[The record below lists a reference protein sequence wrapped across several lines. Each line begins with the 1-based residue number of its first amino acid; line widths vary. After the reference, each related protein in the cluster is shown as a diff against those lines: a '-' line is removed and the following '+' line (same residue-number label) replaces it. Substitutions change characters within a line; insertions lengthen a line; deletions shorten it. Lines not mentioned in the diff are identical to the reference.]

1 MYKLSVVR
9 YPFLQVIEMVKLEA
23 NGMCGAYKWKMAVR
37 KRAECCRFLILIIHH
52 TYLILKRFFHYQLL
66 ILSCCFFKNN
76 GANHL
81 AEEVFLCL
89 PSIKFIDRVWPIH

>member
-23 NGMCGAYKWKMAVR
+23 NRMCGAYNWKMAVR

-52 TYLILKRFFHYQLL
+52 TYLILKRFFHNQLP
-66 ILSCCFFKNN
+66 ILSCCF
-76 GANHL
+76 L
-81 AEEVFLCL
+81 
-89 PSIKFIDRVWPIH
+89 